1 MRVSPVILTP
11 LLALLLAPAAGAYGW
26 PVKPFDKPHPI
37 RATFGDPRFHLDVE
51 GALSAFHFGVDIAA
65 RDGTAVYAVEPGV
78 VVRRYRSSVT
88 VGRDSGRRF
97 GYWHIQPVVR
107 SGTYVRLHQLLGH
120 ILPGWAHV
128 HFAESMRGAYRNPL
142 RKGALA
148 PFYDHTVPTIESV
161 QLLTPDGSP
170 VDTGHVAGLIDIE
183 ASVYDI
189 PPIAPPPP
197 WDMARLAPASVW
209 WNLTDTVGTFIQSE
223 YVVNFES
230 ALPPNSLYDWI
241 YAPGTYQNK
250 PRRAGHYLFWL
261 AHELDTTGLPNGS
274 YRLDIFAS
282 DTRGNTGEFTFELTI
297 ANGVHVAQREESSAR
312 SMRDRSP
319 NRQPR
324 TGSPRERA
332 S

>member
-1 MRVSPVILTP
+1 M
-11 LLALLLAPAAGAYGW
+11 
-26 PVKPFDKPHPI
+26 
-37 RATFGDPRFHLDVE
+37 

-88 VGRDSGRRF
+88 VGRDSWSRF
-97 GYWHIQPVVR
+97 GYWHNQPVVR
-107 SGTYVRLHQLLGH
+107 IGTYVRLHQLLGH

-183 ASVYDI
+183 ASVYDT

>member
-26 PVKPFDKPHPI
+26 PVKPFNKPHPI
-37 RATFGDPRFHLDVE
+37 RGSFGDPRFHLDVE

-65 RDGTAVYAVEPGV
+65 PDGTAVYAVEPGV

-88 VGRDSGRRF
+88 VARDSGRRF
-97 GYWHIQPVVR
+97 SYWHIQPVVR

-148 PFYDHTVPTIESV
+148 PFYEHTVPTIESV
-161 QLLTPDGSP
+161 QLLAPDGSP
-170 VDTGHVAGLIDIE
+170 VDSGHVGGLIDIE
-183 ASVYDI
+183 ASVYDT
-189 PPIAPPPP
+189 PPNAPPPP

-209 WNLTDTVGTFIQSE
+209 WNLTDSAGTFIQSD
-223 YVVNFES
+223 YAVNFES
-230 ALPPNSLYDWI
+230 GLPPNSLYNWI

-250 PRRAGHYLFWL
+250 PHRAGHYLLWL
-261 AHELDTTGLPNGS
+261 AHELDTTALPNGS
-274 YRLDIFAS
+274 YRLDFFAS
-282 DTRGNTGEFTFELTI
+282 DTRGNTGEFTFEFTL
-297 ANGVHVAQREESSAR
+297 ANRVYTARREESSAR
-312 SMRDRSP
+312 SMRDRSL
-319 NRQPR
+319 NRQ
-324 TGSPRERA
+324 
-332 S
+332 

>member
-1 MRVSPVILTP
+1 
-11 LLALLLAPAAGAYGW
+11 
-26 PVKPFDKPHPI
+26 
-37 RATFGDPRFHLDVE
+37 
-51 GALSAFHFGVDIAA
+51 
-65 RDGTAVYAVEPGV
+65 
-78 VVRRYRSSVT
+78 
-88 VGRDSGRRF
+88 
-97 GYWHIQPVVR
+97 
-107 SGTYVRLHQLLGH
+107 
-120 ILPGWAHV
+120 
-128 HFAESMRGAYRNPL
+128 MRGAYRNPL

-274 YRLDIFAS
+274 YRLDVFAS
-282 DTRGNTGEFTFELTI
+282 DTRGNTGEFTVEFTI
-297 ANGVHVAQREESSAR
+297 ANGVHIAH
-312 SMRDRSP
+312 
-319 NRQPR
+319 
-324 TGSPRERA
+324 RER
-332 S
+332 